1 VFVIGEVSKKTLKKI
16 ENDILQNELGKARDR
31 MHGLIQTYPNELD
44 LRKRLGDIYSALRYP
59 SRAGL
64 YWYLEQNKT
73 PEMRLA
79 CIKFEKSMGNNP
91 IRIAKALKFKGD
103 CDVIKDLELRQV
115 ILQIQEK
122 TEKDLFEEAEVYEE
136 TWVDK
141 LELMGIVLVI
151 IITLFFT
158 FFGVYQ
164 FTKWIL

>member
-1 VFVIGEVSKKTLKKI
+1 MGEVSEKTLEKI
-16 ENDILQNELGKARDR
+16 EKDILQNDLGKARDR
-31 MHGLIQTYPNELD
+31 LHGLILTYPNELE

-73 PEMRLA
+73 PEMKLA
-79 CIKFEKSMGNNP
+79 CINFEKSMGNNP

-103 CDVIKDLELRQV
+103 CEVIKNLELRQV
-115 ILQIQEK
+115 MLQIQNKSEM
-122 TEKDLFEEAEVYEE
+122 DLFDETEVYEE
-136 TWVDK
+136 TWVGK
-141 LELMGIVLVI
+141 LELLGIILVI

-158 FFGVYQ
+158 LFGVYQ